1 MSKEDMLITEFD
13 FTLIANYFSALDR
26 QGPGGKAET
35 LKALSFI
42 TDLPAKPKIAD
53 LGCGTGFQTS
63 VLASSMDCS
72 IIAMDLLPEMVEGVK
87 ARIKRDKLEDKV
99 TALVGSMTELPFRP
113 NEFDVFWAE
122 GSIYNIGFE
131 KGLTEWKK
139 FIKPGGYV
147 AVSECCWLTNKRPD
161 DMDYFLQNFPEIDNV
176 SGKLRIMEQAG
187 YLPVAHFVLPE
198 YCWVV
203 NYYAQ
208 METRMRDFLEENNNS
223 MAAQKFVDLMK
234 KDILVYER
242 YKEYFGYVFF
252 IGQKCD

>member
-1 MSKEDMLITEFD
+1 MLITEFD

-42 TDLPAKPKIAD
+42 TGLPAKPKIAD

-72 IIAMDLLPEMVEGVK
+72 VVAMDLLPEMVEGVK

-122 GSIYNIGFE
+122 GSIYNLSLIH
-131 KGLTEWKK
+131 
-139 FIKPGGYV
+139 I
-147 AVSECCWLTNKRPD
+147 
-161 DMDYFLQNFPEIDNV
+161 
-176 SGKLRIMEQAG
+176 
-187 YLPVAHFVLPE
+187 
-198 YCWVV
+198 
-203 NYYAQ
+203 
-208 METRMRDFLEENNNS
+208 
-223 MAAQKFVDLMK
+223 
-234 KDILVYER
+234 
-242 YKEYFGYVFF
+242 
-252 IGQKCD
+252 